1 MKKPIFLLIPAALI
15 LTCGC
20 SRRQEAA
27 EAEAPAPVQ
36 IAAVTQDTVRK
47 SVTADGTLFPVDQ
60 WNVMPKITAPVQKF
74 LVNRGDQVK
83 KDQLLAV
90 QDNKDLVATAA
101 ANKGQVDQAQANLQ
115 NIEMASIP
123 ESIVKAQTDV
133 ESYQEQFDAAKQVL
147 DSRQQLLKEGALA
160 RKSVDDARVQY
171 ATAKAQLDTAKEHLR
186 TLQMSGKQAQ

>member
-1 MKKPIFLLIPAALI
+1 MKNPMPVVVAAALI

-20 SRRQEAA
+20 SKKPAPE

-36 IAAVTQDTVRK
+36 VAAVTQDTVRK

-74 LVNRGDQVK
+74 LVNRGAQVK

-90 QDNKDLVATAA
+90 LESKDLVATAA
-101 ANKGQVDQAQANLQ
+101 ANKGQVEQAQANLQ
-115 NIEMASIP
+115 NTEMASIP

-133 ESYQEQFDAAKQVL
+133 ESFQEQFDAAKRVL
-147 DSRQQLLKEGALA
+147 NSRQQLLKEGALA
-160 RKSVDDARVQY
+160 RKSVDDAGVQY
-171 ATAKAQLDTAKEHLR
+171 ASAKAQLDTAKEHLR
-186 TLQMSGKQAQ
+186 AL